1 LQIPFRSFYD
11 QPATSAALFA
21 SNVCLFWE
29 TLRVKTSI
37 LALLLCLITLPLTAQ
52 EETLIAGDI
61 ESGGF
66 GGPVVKFGSVN
77 GEAGIIVGGR
87 GGWIINHTFILGGG
101 GYGLANNI
109 KAKVPGPFGER
120 YLNFG
125 YGGVELEYIA
135 QSDKLLHFSVMTL
148 IGAGGLGWRDE
159 TMRPGSNSEG
169 DGFFILEPAAQ
180 VNLNVTK
187 YFRISAGVSY
197 RYVSGV
203 DSPAATDANLSGPT
217 GVLTFRFGKF

>member
-1 LQIPFRSFYD
+1 M
-11 QPATSAALFA
+11 
-21 SNVCLFWE
+21 
-29 TLRVKTSI
+29 KTISVMI
-37 LALLLCLITLPLTAQ
+37 LACVLCFSAIAQ

-77 GEAGIIVGGR
+77 GEGGILVGGR

-101 GYGLANNI
+101 GYGLANNV
-109 KAKVPGPFGER
+109 KAKVLGPDGER

-135 QSDKLLHFSVMTL
+135 ESDKLMHLSVMTL
-148 IGAGGLGWRDE
+148 IGGGGIGWRDE
-159 TMRPGSNSEG
+159 NVGSGMDSNS
-169 DGFFILEPAAQ
+169 DAFFILEPAAQ
-180 VNLNVTK
+180 INLNVTK

-197 RYVSGV
+197 RFVSGV
-203 DSPAATDANLSGPT
+203 NSPATTNADLAGPT
-217 GVLTFRFGKF
+217 AVLTLRFGTF